1 MLQAGSELEDD
12 RRVKVSNGWRRLF
25 LKQIGNLAN
34 DELKRLMVP
43 VNLLDFDRVPPIV
56 GEDAQERFEEL
67 YALMVNLQKPLYFTG
82 PPGAGKSTFAENLAK
97 RYCKENDVKCFI
109 VQVSPESTKG
119 QLAIG
124 KQLRN
129 GTLVT
134 VRGCL
139 AVAAEEGAVVIID
152 EAQQASQELLATQQ
166 SLFERNSN
174 LSDGSEI
181 VYAKDSF
188 RTIFCSNSSLE
199 SAANVP
205 VPHAFGSRV
214 VAIRFDYPTFNEEI
228 EITKAIIQDPS
239 FMKPNSLV
247 VPDSVMRYLVG
258 LMRKHRSGAFPLSA
272 RNAAACVAYLNI
284 LAHHNGFNKSVKQVE
299 LVRNLADAFRVE
311 LGMAGNQNLETQLSG
326 IYEFIHDKPPAST
339 VKLTEDKR
347 VREFLS
353 FFCAYGSRKFVE
365 AIRAT
370 YMVDLDIDTSL
381 ADIEPQKQK
390 LLAAIPAKPA

>member
-1 MLQAGSELEDD
+1 M
-12 RRVKVSNGWRRLF
+12 
-25 LKQIGNLAN
+25 KQIEKIDT
-34 DELKRLMVP
+34 DELKRSMVP
-43 VNLLDFDRVPPIV
+43 VNLLDLDRVSPIV
-56 GEDAQERFEEL
+56 GEKAMERLDEL

-97 RYCKENDVKCFI
+97 RYCKESGVKCFI

-139 AVAAEEGAVVIID
+139 AVAAEEGAIVIID
-152 EAQQASQELLATQQ
+152 EAQQASQELLATLQ

-174 LSDGSEI
+174 LSDGSEV
-181 VYAKDSF
+181 VYAKDTF

-205 VPHAFGSRV
+205 VAHAFGSRV
-214 VAIRFDYPTFNEEI
+214 VCIRFDYPSFDEEV
-228 EITKAIIQDPS
+228 EVAKAILQDPT
-239 FMKPNSLV
+239 FMRPSSLV

-258 LMRKHRSGAFPLSA
+258 LMRKHRSGVFPLSA
-272 RNAAACVAYLNI
+272 RNAAACVAYMNI
-284 LAHHNGFNKSVKQVE
+284 LAHHNGFNESAKQIE
-299 LVRNLADAFRVE
+299 RVRNLADAFREE
-311 LGMAGNQNLETQLSG
+311 LGMVQNQNLETLLSA

-347 VREFLS
+347 IKEFLS

-370 YMVDLDIDTSL
+370 YMIDLDIDTSL

-390 LLAAIPAKPA
+390 LLAAVPSKPLA